1 LLLQPPR
8 SFIDAVA
15 IAAGRAVTVRV
26 GESAGVGGIHGVC
39 GTGEVASGGTGLGRT
54 VAGQGGSGAGRGRSG
69 AGRGGAGRGLGLY
82 YYGDDHGAAAVVVAD
97 PLAYYAAG

>member
-39 GTGEVASGGTGLGRT
+39 GTGEVASGGTGLGR
-54 VAGQGGSGAGRGRSG
+54 
-69 AGRGGAGRGLGLY
+69 GGAGRGLGLY